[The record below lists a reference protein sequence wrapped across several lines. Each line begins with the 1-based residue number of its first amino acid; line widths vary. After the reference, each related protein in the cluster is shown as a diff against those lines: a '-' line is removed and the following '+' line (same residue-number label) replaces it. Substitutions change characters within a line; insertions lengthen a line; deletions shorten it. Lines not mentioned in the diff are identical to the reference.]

1 MRDMFSP
8 GDAAFQSDHNENFD
22 LLKSWAAVSL
32 AFGIFIS
39 GGQVF
44 NTAFLTNLL
53 IAAVTCG
60 IGFVLHELAHR
71 VVARNYGA
79 EAHFAASPDGM
90 LLLPILV
97 AFLGWFLAAP
107 GAVWHRGRLTQQ
119 QLGLV
124 AIAGPITNL
133 VLAYACFGVLLVLA
147 PALSAGGGL
156 NWFWFNGL
164 WIGFNIN
171 AWLGLFNMIPTDP
184 FDGGKVWRW
193 NKVVYGVTVVVAL
206 LTVFGL
212 PMMFG

>member
-8 GDAAFQSDHNENFD
+8 GDAAFQSGHDENFD

-32 AFGIFIS
+32 AFAIFIA

-44 NTAFLTNLL
+44 NIGFLISLL
-53 IAAVTCG
+53 IASITCG

-97 AFLGWFLAAP
+97 AFLGLFLAAP
-107 GAVWHRGRLTQQ
+107 GAVWHRGYLTQQ

-133 VLAYACFGVLLVLA
+133 VLAFVFFGLLLVLA
-147 PALSAGGGL
+147 PSLSIASAMDQFWL
-156 NWFWFNGL
+156 NML

-171 AWLGLFNMIPTDP
+171 AWLGLFNMIPADP

-193 NKVVYGVTVVVAL
+193 NKVVYGVTAAVAL

-212 PMMFG
+212 PMLFG

>member
-1 MRDMFSP
+1 MFSP
-8 GDAAFQSDHNENFD
+8 GDAAFQSGHNENFD

-44 NTAFLTNLL
+44 NTAFLVNLL
-53 IAAVTCG
+53 IAAITCG

-97 AFLGWFLAAP
+97 AFLGLFLAAP

-133 VLAYACFGVLLVLA
+133 VLAWVAFGVVLIIA
-147 PALSAGGGL
+147 PTLSLSSGMDR
-156 NWFWFNGL
+156 FWLDML

-171 AWLGLFNMIPTDP
+171 AWLGLFNMIPADP

-193 NKVVYGVTVVVAL
+193 NKIAYGVTVAVAL

-212 PMMFG
+212 PIIFG